1 MIYALNHGWN
11 TPYNGIYGGSNF
23 IYSNY
28 VKNNQDTMYYEKF
41 DVSRPNINYTNQYM
55 QNLAA
60 SIQET
65 NTTYN
70 SYLNLG
76 NYISKEITFTI
87 PVYNNM
93 SETAVTSPRLGN
105 PNNYLKDLK
114 VKNHMLCE
122 KVTHNFKNNEHTM
135 DLTVRGGEFV

>member
-41 DVSRPNINYTNQYM
+41 DVSSTKNGNFTHQYM

-60 SIQET
+60 PIQEVGIKY
-65 NTTYN
+65 NGYVNSMN
-70 SYLNLG
+70 SYLNTA
-76 NYISKEITFTI
+76 IKFVI

-93 SETAVTSPRLGN
+93 PNYTVTAPRLGN
-105 PNNYLKDLK
+105 PNNYLKNL
-114 VKNHMLCE
+114 
-122 KVTHNFKNNEHTM
+122 TINNNTINIIP
-135 DLTVRGGEFV
+135 DFLFFR